1 MIKIIQKTI
10 FILAGLLMPVVSFA
24 QNPAD
29 VGVPAGGASSG
40 KTATELLDSVA
51 EVVQMLIPIV
61 IGLGVLVFLWGI
73 VKYISSPDPKSK
85 KESITFMTWGIISL
99 FVMVSIWG
107 IVFLLQDAFLGGTDN
122 SRAPEKEVA
131 GLKEIPKSEG
141 SGLSGGTPILEAL
154 KRVGDIV
161 ADAIPIVILIAV
173 LLFLFGVLRYGFSTD
188 AKNKEMARSFI
199 TWGVVALT
207 VMVFV
212 WGFVVVLQR
221 TVFEDTNPSELGSS
235 GEAVES
241 LTKDPGIEGDPFDK
255 PSGSGVNKV
264 ILELANIIQT
274 ALPVLVTIGI
284 FLFLWGVFKYTSTEN
299 AKKKADA
306 LAFMGWGIGLLLILG
321 ATWGFT
327 KMIGDSVGINLEE
340 QPKLGKDPV
349 NVNSLIIQ

>member
-1 MIKIIQKTI
+1 MTKIIQKTI
-10 FILAGLLMPVVSFA
+10 FILAGLLLPVISFA

-29 VGVPAGGASSG
+29 VGVSNGSAG
-40 KTATELLDSVA
+40 KTATELLDSIA
-51 EVVQMLIPIV
+51 DVVQRLIPIV

-99 FVMVSIWG
+99 FVMVSVWG
-107 IVFLLQDAFLGGTDN
+107 IVFLLQDAFLGGTN
-122 SRAPEKEVA
+122 QSQAPEKEVA

-154 KRVGDIV
+154 KRVGDII
-161 ADAIPIVILIAV
+161 ADTIPIVILIAV
-173 LLFLFGVLRYGFSTD
+173 LLFLFGVLRYAFSTD

-199 TWGVVALT
+199 TWGLVALT

-212 WGFVVVLQR
+212 WGFVVILQQ
-221 TVFEDTNPSELGSS
+221 TVFKDTNPADPGSS

-255 PSGSGVNKV
+255 PSGTGVNKV

-299 AKKKADA
+299 AKKKAEA
-306 LAFMGWGIGLLLILG
+306 LSYMTWGIVLLLILG

-327 KMIGDSVGINLEE
+327 KIISDSVGINLEE
-340 QPKLGKDPV
+340 QPKLGKENIPID
-349 NVNSLIIQ
+349 SLIIK